1 MILTDAGALVALLD
15 VDDQHYAACF
25 AAASQIPAEPLLTTW
40 PCFTEAMHFLGRSG
54 GYRYQARLWDLYYAE
69 KLFLHPLTPAETDR
83 MAELME
89 RYRDT
94 PMDLADAS
102 IVAAAESLGHSRV
115 FTVDRQFYIY
125 RLNDGSALE
134 IVPQ

>member
-1 MILTDAGALVALLD
+1 MILTDAGPLVALLD
-15 VDDQHYAACF
+15 VYDQHHGDC
-25 AAASQIPAEPLLTTW
+25 AAAYPNLLTPLVTTW
-40 PCFTEAMHFLGRSG
+40 PCLTEAMYLLERNG
-54 GYRYQARLWDLYYAE
+54 GYRYQAALWSMHFRGQL
-69 KLFLHPLTPAETDR
+69 LLHQLTPAETIR

-102 IVAAAESLGHSRV
+102 IVAVAESLAQRRV
-115 FTVDRQFYIY
+115 FTVDRQFHIY

-134 IVPQ
+134 VVPQ